1 MASNLPTIAQ
11 VRKAL
16 VNIAGLAT
24 SLIMLG
30 FVHGQALVI
39 TNSVIAVLVVI
50 AHYQIVNA
58 PMDDDAVNGLEP
70 LPPLPQI

>member
-1 MASNLPTIAQ
+1 MALPTIAQ

-16 VNIAGLAT
+16 VNVAGLAT

-50 AHYQIVNA
+50 AHYQVRNA
-58 PMDDDAVNGLEP
+58 PMDVPGVDLPAA
-70 LPPLPQI
+70 LPPV